1 MGFGSFFSGTDSSA
15 AKNQQKDNA
24 QRQAF
29 LQQQAAL
36 ARGDT
41 FALYPA
47 GDYARNSSYDAAL
60 ALMGQSAPR
69 ELGMFQGGNVAA
81 QNLYLQGMP
90 QHQNA
95 ILGMPVN
102 NQALQP
108 YQQTLPDPSSYRTQ
122 LPDFGSLG
130 TATPPPTGATQW
142 TQPPPQQQPQQ
153 FNPQQMMQM
162 ANTYNNVAPMFGGTP
177 LWGGGAAASGSAPIA
192 AGAGQASAT
201 GLSAAPMAGGASS
214 GSGSMM
220 ASAGP
225 WAALAAIIAAN
236 ESKQQGDGNRGNSNS
251 EWAMDSLTGK
261 NLERDMDR
269 YLPNNALGDT
279 TKRAAMMSTPSGV
292 VRNGKDLAGWLRGL
306 F

>member
-90 QHQNA
+90 QYQNA

-142 TQPPPQQQPQQ
+142 TQPPPQQQQPQQ
-153 FNPQQMMQM
+153 MAPQQMMQM
-162 ANTYNNVAPMFGGTP
+162 ANTYNTAAPMFGGQP
-177 LWGGGAAASGSAPIA
+177 LWGGGAASG
-192 AGAGQASAT
+192 GT
-201 GLSAAPMAGGASS
+201 AGGASAAGGGS
-214 GSGSMM
+214 GAGSMM

-269 YLPNNALGDT
+269 YLPNNALGNT